1 MSVILEP
8 HYHLGGLL
16 TVSARDI
23 NAARCY
29 KSLRALCPP
38 LLLVPGH
45 ATVAGSTYYA
55 KPMLWGEQWAALA
68 DRIKVVHG
76 QVGGLATD
84 FAPRSLAPDL
94 AAQLAPR
101 WVGVG
106 VWSAFLPPA
115 LGCRSMCLASVAHH
129 REDTAVKAGTLEA
142 HAFGNAG
149 SGTNGAITF
158 AR

>member
-1 MSVILEP
+1 V
-8 HYHLGGLL
+8 
-16 TVSARDI
+16 AR
-23 NAARCY
+23 
-29 KSLRALCPP
+29 
-38 LLLVPGH
+38 
-45 ATVAGSTYYA
+45 STYYA

-68 DRIKVVHG
+68 DRVKVVHG
-76 QVGGLATD
+76 QVSGLATD

-101 WVGVG
+101 RIG
-106 VWSAFLPPA
+106 VWVRSALLPLR

-129 REDTAVKAGTLEA
+129 RQHTAVKTGALEG
-142 HAFGNAG
+142 HAFGNSG

>member
-1 MSVILEP
+1 
-8 HYHLGGLL
+8 
-16 TVSARDI
+16 
-23 NAARCY
+23 
-29 KSLRALCPP
+29 
-38 LLLVPGH
+38 
-45 ATVAGSTYYA
+45 
-55 KPMLWGEQWAALA
+55 MLWGEQWAALA

-76 QVGGLATD
+76 QVSGLAAD

-101 WVGVG
+101 RVKVRIGL
-106 VWSAFLPPA
+106 ALLPLR